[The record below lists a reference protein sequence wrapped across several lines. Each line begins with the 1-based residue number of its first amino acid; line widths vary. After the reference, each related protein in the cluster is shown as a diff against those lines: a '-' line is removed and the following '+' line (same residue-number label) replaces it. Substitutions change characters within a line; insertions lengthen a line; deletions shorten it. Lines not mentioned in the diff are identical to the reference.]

1 MLPLSVVLFALVLVF
16 YVFFT
21 TSKVSGDSMEPTLR
35 DQDLLLLSKP
45 YPEPTRGD
53 IVVFRLQNEDGTVEG
68 LIKRVVAV
76 PGDTVTVRDGIATVN
91 GVRES
96 TPSFVPS
103 PGERASARPVVVPAG
118 HVYVLG
124 DNRPVALDSR
134 DLGPIPLGAIK
145 GRVAA
150 RFAPVNRAGFVR

>member
-1 MLPLSVVLFALVLVF
+1 MLPLSIALFCIVLVF
-16 YVFFT
+16 YVFF
-21 TSKVSGDSMEPTLR
+21 SANRVSGDSMEPTLR
-35 DQDLLLLSKP
+35 DQDLLLLSKS
-45 YPEPTRGD
+45 YREPARGD

-76 PGDTVTVRDGIATVN
+76 PGDTVTVRDGVATVN
-91 GVRES
+91 GERES
-96 TPSFVPS
+96 TPSFIPS
-103 PGERASARPVVVPAG
+103 PGERASAQPVVVPAG

-134 DLGPIPLGAIK
+134 DLGPIPLTAIR